1 MKTMICTPIERR
13 NARAV
18 PDEIE
23 KKQSENGVVHN
34 EHKIKREKAT
44 RLFSTEFGRKGKEM
58 YTVEGEFCRV
68 VTMSYKKRKTKIR
81 ERELKRS

>member
-1 MKTMICTPIERR
+1 MKTMIYTPIERR

-34 EHKIKREKAT
+34 EQQNKKGKSNKTFFHRVRKKREGDVYS
-44 RLFSTEFGRKGKEM
+44 RGGVLPCC
-58 YTVEGEFCRV
+58 YN
-68 VTMSYKKRKTKIR
+68 
-81 ERELKRS
+81 EL